1 MNFLDPCPL
10 DKWSPARKSTCLDYW
25 MGHLASPG
33 RLWWQKNCKLS
44 TFSFSLLLVI
54 SIKLLL
60 PYCAFFWPG
69 CFLVWKPL
77 LIAISV
83 LLFGY
88 CPMSFNLLYYI
99 IWWSHPSVTTVLRI
113 CTLNLNFKM
122 LIKRL
127 GLIVN
132 SVSILIWKYGT
143 ARTMSGHR
151 KQDISNTFEKR
162 LKASLHNQQFL
173 FKELQPILTHITF
186 TFHTQNYYV

>member
-132 SVSILIWKYGT
+132 SVSIWSENMKLQERCLVTESRIY
-143 ARTMSGHR
+143 RTPLKNDWR
-151 KQDISNTFEKR
+151 PVYITSNSSSKN
-162 LKASLHNQQFL
+162 SNQF
-173 FKELQPILTHITF
+173 
-186 TFHTQNYYV
+186 